1 VIGRSALGLYA
12 VAWVLLIAA
21 LISLVMSVAGFLE
34 STGLLIVSAVLS
46 ALAIVSAL
54 AGLFVRRRG

>member
-1 VIGRSALGLYA
+1 MIGRSALGLYA